1 MVYIIVNLIIF
12 VAMVSI
18 LIIMQK
24 RYIKFSKRVF
34 LALGLG
40 VVGGLLMQLLYGSDE
55 FVMKGTLEWINIVG
69 QGYVRLLQMIV
80 MPLVM
85 ISIMSAII
93 NLKEGGKDL
102 GKMTS
107 SVIGI
112 LIATAM
118 IAAVVGIVTAN
129 LFHLN
134 AEGLAMGANE
144 AARAGYLESKLVD
157 LNQTSFASRLINMIP
172 TNPFMDMTGSRD
184 TSTIGVVIFSAFLSV
199 AALGI
204 AKKKPQSFGFFKDL
218 INSLHDVIMRLVTL
232 ILRLTPYGVIALMIN
247 VVATSSLSDILSL
260 GQFIIASY
268 VALIAMF
275 IIHLVIIGGFK
286 LNPIIYLKKVIP
298 VLTFAFTSRS
308 SAGTIPINI
317 ETQIDKLG
325 VEEGT
330 ANISASLG
338 ASIGQNGCAAIY
350 PAMLAVMIAPT
361 VGISPFDMEFI
372 LKLIIIIAISSFGV
386 AGVGGGATFAA
397 LIVLSSMNL
406 PVALVGLLISIEP
419 LIDMGRTL
427 LNVNG
432 AMTTGVVT
440 SQIMGTLDKDVY
452 NNTGQQND
460 HSAEL

>member
-204 AKKKPQSFGFFKDL
+204 AKKNLNHSV
-218 INSLHDVIMRLVTL
+218 SLKT
-232 ILRLTPYGVIALMIN
+232 
-247 VVATSSLSDILSL
+247 
-260 GQFIIASY
+260 
-268 VALIAMF
+268 
-275 IIHLVIIGGFK
+275 
-286 LNPIIYLKKVIP
+286 
-298 VLTFAFTSRS
+298 
-308 SAGTIPINI
+308 
-317 ETQIDKLG
+317 
-325 VEEGT
+325 
-330 ANISASLG
+330 
-338 ASIGQNGCAAIY
+338 
-350 PAMLAVMIAPT
+350 
-361 VGISPFDMEFI
+361 
-372 LKLIIIIAISSFGV
+372 
-386 AGVGGGATFAA
+386 
-397 LIVLSSMNL
+397 
-406 PVALVGLLISIEP
+406 
-419 LIDMGRTL
+419 
-427 LNVNG
+427 
-432 AMTTGVVT
+432 
-440 SQIMGTLDKDVY
+440 
-452 NNTGQQND
+452 
-460 HSAEL
+460 

>member
-1 MVYIIVNLIIF
+1 MAYIVVNLIIF
-12 VAMVSI
+12 LVLVSI
-18 LIIMQK
+18 LIVMQK

-40 VVGGLLMQLLYGSDE
+40 IAGGAILQLFYKTNPEVIKD
-55 FVMKGTLEWINIVG
+55 TLEWTNIIG

-102 GKMTS
+102 GKMTTL
-107 SVIGI
+107 VIGV
-112 LIATAM
+112 LVSTAM
-118 IAAVVGIVTAN
+118 IAAIVGVFTAN
-129 LFHLN
+129 VFHLN
-134 AEGLAMGANE
+134 AEGLVMGASE
-144 AARAGYLESKLVD
+144 TARAGYLESKLTD
-157 LNQTSFASRLINMIP
+157 LNQTSFASRLINLIP

-204 AKKKPQSFGFFKDL
+204 AKKKPQSFMFFKDL
-218 INSLHDVIMRLVTL
+218 VNSLHDVIMRLVTL
-232 ILRLTPYGVIALMIN
+232 ILRLTPYGVLALMTN
-247 VVATSSLSDILSL
+247 VVATSNLKDILSL
-260 GQFIIASY
+260 GQFILASY
-268 VALIAMF
+268 VALIIMF
-275 IIHLVIIGGFK
+275 IIHLLIIGGFK
-286 LNPIIYLKKVIP
+286 LNPLIYLKKVVP

-308 SAGTIPINI
+308 SAGTIPLNI

-330 ANISASLG
+330 ANIAASLG

-350 PAMLAVMIAPT
+350 PAMLAVMIAPS
-361 VGISPFDMEFI
+361 VGISPFDAEFI
-372 LKLIIIIAISSFGV
+372 FKLVMIIAISSFGV

-440 SQIMGTLDKDVY
+440 SKIMGTLNKNIYNVSDSEDKNSD
-452 NNTGQQND
+452 D
-460 HSAEL
+460 L

>member
-12 VAMVSI
+12 IAMVSI

-440 SQIMGTLDKDVY
+440 SQIMGTLDKEVY